1 MAVQITTGSSTAG
14 KANVTSNYPLEVHT
28 PTTEANAGFVQISSE
43 NDNGAAT
50 GSRFVLSPETDED
63 YRLRSSIDTIWDSET
78 FNYTAINSGKYK
90 VQNTGFTQVYASG
103 FLSLNNTG
111 VTTASQAA
119 CLSTW
124 KNFPILGADQTYA
137 EFAFANSAAMTTG
150 VFIEGGLYTP
160 GATPFTPSDGAFIRA
175 SSSGVYGVVNYN
187 GTEVQVGP
195 FKASDGVTTLTL
207 SANVMYHC
215 VVSVNERNVKF
226 WIDDVLRGTFDVD
239 ATGNGQCFMA
249 GSQPFSFGQRNTV
262 AGAGGAI
269 SAKLADYTVAKG
281 GYDPTRS
288 WLVVNAAN
296 GGNGYQG
303 QQGNNMG
310 STANYANS
318 ANPTAA
324 VPTNTT
330 EALAT
335 GLGGQFWETDT
346 LAVTTDGIVQSFKN
360 ASPTANVT
368 GKTLLVFGVKIAS
381 HVQTALTGGGYVA
394 SWSLAF
400 GHTAASLATTETAT
414 SKAPRRIALGFQ
426 SVASAA
432 TALTVLSEI
441 NCRFDCP
448 IAVQPGEYLQCVKKK
463 IGTAPTAGTIAHLIT
478 FDCVWE

>member
-1 MAVQITTGSSTAG
+1 
-14 KANVTSNYPLEVHT
+14 
-28 PTTEANAGFVQISSE
+28 
-43 NDNGAAT
+43 
-50 GSRFVLSPETDED
+50 
-63 YRLRSSIDTIWDSET
+63 
-78 FNYTAINSGKYK
+78 
-90 VQNTGFTQVYASG
+90 
-103 FLSLNNTG
+103 
-111 VTTASQAA
+111 
-119 CLSTW
+119 
-124 KNFPILGADQTYA
+124 
-137 EFAFANSAAMTTG
+137 
-150 VFIEGGLYTP
+150 
-160 GATPFTPSDGAFIRA
+160 
-175 SSSGVYGVVNYN
+175 
-187 GTEVQVGP
+187 
-195 FKASDGVTTLTL
+195 
-207 SANVMYHC
+207 
-215 VVSVNERNVKF
+215 
-226 WIDDVLRGTFDVD
+226 
-239 ATGNGQCFMA
+239 MA
-249 GSQPFSFGQRNTV
+249 GSQPFSFCQRNTV

-269 SAKLADYTVAKG
+269 SAKLSDYTVSKG

-288 WLVVNAAN
+288 WLVVNAAS

-463 IGTAPTAGTIAHLIT
+463 IGTAPTAGVIAHLIT